1 MSRRHYNLPS
11 LTALVA
17 FEAASRHLSFKRAA
31 DELSVTP
38 GAISHQIRALEE
50 ELGSALFHRQH
61 RAVELTEDGE
71 ALAAVLATSFSTI
84 AQRLAAI
91 RERRSGH
98 FVTVGSTSAVAALW
112 LSPWLTRF
120 SREFPDMNVNQ
131 IVQDRLLR
139 TVSEVDLF
147 IRYGREQDSRFDQ
160 TELYRDELVPVASP
174 TLARQ
179 LAGCDLPTLAR
190 QRLIHLESEDR
201 TWTTWEDWFRE
212 LGFDGS
218 MARGLRVN
226 NYSVALQVAQ
236 DGTSI
241 ALGWR
246 RLIRP
251 LIEGGHL
258 AVLDPFCI
266 KAPLGFYLVS
276 RPEAALSGEARLVR
290 DWIIAETQATSG

>member
-17 FEAASRHLSFKRAA
+17 FEAAARHLSFKQAA
-31 DELSVTP
+31 RELSVTP

-71 ALAAVLATSFSTI
+71 ALAQALVTSFTTI
-84 AQRLAAI
+84 SQRLSEI
-91 RERRSGH
+91 RERRSDR

-112 LSPWLTRF
+112 LSPWLIRF
-120 SREFPDMNVNQ
+120 WREHPDMSMNQ

-139 TVSEVDLF
+139 TVNELDLF
-147 IRYGREQDSRFDQ
+147 IRYGREQEPGFDQ
-160 TELYRDELVPVASP
+160 VELYRDELVPVASP
-174 TLARQ
+174 ALAKQ
-179 LAGCDLPTLAR
+179 LAGCDLATLAQ

-201 TWTTWEDWFRE
+201 TWTSWEDWFRQ
-212 LGFDGS
+212 LGHDGPIT
-218 MARGLRVN
+218 RGLRVN

-236 DGTSI
+236 DGSSI
-241 ALGWR
+241 ALGWK

-251 LIEGGHL
+251 LIDDGHL
-258 AVLDPFCI
+258 APLDQFHLD
-266 KAPLGFYLVS
+266 APLAFYLVS
-276 RPEAALSGEARLVR
+276 RPDAELGEDARLVR
-290 DWIIAETQATSG
+290 DWIISETQASSV

>member
-17 FEAASRHLSFKRAA
+17 FEAASRHLSFKQAA
-31 DELSVTP
+31 RELSVTP

-71 ALAAVLATSFSTI
+71 ALAQALATSFSTI
-84 AQRLAAI
+84 AQQLSMI
-91 RERRSGH
+91 RERRSGN

-112 LSPWLTRF
+112 LSPWLIRF
-120 SREFPDMNVNQ
+120 WREYPDMNMNQ

-139 TVSEVDLF
+139 NASEVDLF
-147 IRYGREQDSRFDQ
+147 IRYGREQEPGFDQ
-160 TELYRDELVPVASP
+160 IELYRDELVPVASP
-174 TLARQ
+174 TLAEQ

-201 TWTTWEDWFRE
+201 TWTSWEDWFRQ
-212 LGFDGS
+212 LGFEGPVT
-218 MARGLRVN
+218 RGLRVN

-236 DGTSI
+236 DGASI

-251 LIEGGHL
+251 LIEEGHL
-258 AVLDPFCI
+258 APLDQFHLD
-266 KAPLGFYLVS
+266 APLAFYLVS
-276 RPEAALSGEARLVR
+276 RPAAELSEDARMVR
-290 DWIIAETQATSG
+290 DWIIAETRASTV